1 MRYPAG
7 RPVTGNRAPTKA
19 ALPHMKPG
27 SLIIGTSSVNSDS
40 PAPELLP
47 YDVTKAGIANMT
59 AAVAQLLAPR
69 GIRANSVAP
78 GPVWTPLIPSTMPP
92 DHVESFG
99 SSAALDR
106 PGQPAEVA
114 PVYVML
120 ASDEAS
126 YVSGARIAVTGG
138 KPIL

>member
-1 MRYPAG
+1 M
-7 RPVTGNRAPTKA
+7 
-19 ALPHMKPG
+19 
-27 SLIIGTSSVNSDS
+27 
-40 PAPELLP
+40 
-47 YDVTKAGIANMT
+47 
-59 AAVAQLLAPR
+59 
-69 GIRANSVAP
+69 
-78 GPVWTPLIPSTMPP
+78 PS

>member
-1 MRYPAG
+1 
-7 RPVTGNRAPTKA
+7 
-19 ALPHMKPG
+19 
-27 SLIIGTSSVNSDS
+27 
-40 PAPELLP
+40 
-47 YDVTKAGIANMT
+47 VTKAGIANMT
-59 AAVAQLLAPR
+59 AALAQLLAPH

-78 GPVWTPLIPSTMPP
+78 GPVWTPLIPSIMPP
-92 DHVESFG
+92 DYVESFG
-99 SSAALDR
+99 SSAALSR

-126 YVSGARIAVTGG
+126 YVSGTRIAVTGG